1 MTISEN
7 TFLPEPIS
15 YIFDQLEKSNIFYWI
30 DAGTLLKGVR
40 DKTIL
45 ESSDID
51 ISIHSAQVKDVLNAL
66 TCIEERGYKV
76 QYNGGNLMLEDL
88 ITISLPFSVNKITSI
103 DIYIYHEK
111 KSFFIRRS
119 YHKPLKDSYFKY
131 LFYLSKKISKCDK
144 GKSSEKCKIRFIF
157 SRFIFYFY
165 ELFGKT
171 MWWMIPRQYFSDFS
185 TLKIHSRVFRVPKLY
200 KEYLC
205 FRYGDNW
212 SVPIERSEWFQDW
225 NAGESKILVSRRLFT
240 LFSIKKY
247 WIN

>member
-1 MTISEN
+1 MNLLVDKI
-7 TFLPEPIS
+7 LPESIL
-15 YIFDQLEKSNIFYWI
+15 YIFSKLEKNNIFYWL

-111 KSFFIRRS
+111 KSFFYRVRSSSYLCICTKLQWIRRTP
-119 YHKPLKDSYFKY
+119 KTYF
-131 LFYLSKKISKCDK
+131 
-144 GKSSEKCKIRFIF
+144 
-157 SRFIFYFY
+157 
-165 ELFGKT
+165 
-171 MWWMIPRQYFSDFS
+171 
-185 TLKIHSRVFRVPKLY
+185 
-200 KEYLC
+200 
-205 FRYGDNW
+205 
-212 SVPIERSEWFQDW
+212 
-225 NAGESKILVSRRLFT
+225 
-240 LFSIKKY
+240 
-247 WIN
+247 